1 LILYL
6 SDVDVVSTFQ
16 RSVTRCKIEHVLWL
30 DVFLLRECNVFGKV
44 TYFSEEANYR
54 GHTEEK
60 KQKCYPYKHKNNLV
74 EKINKPNTLRSMV
87 LSLLKHLIFRPKL
100 IQVKTRICTKI
111 RDVPNLYRL
120 FLLGEVYSRDLHED
134 PNDVAKLK

>member
-30 DVFLLRECNVFGKV
+30 DAFLLRECNVFGNV
-44 TYFSEEANYR
+44 TYFSEEVNYR
-54 GHTEEK
+54 GHSADTEEK

-87 LSLLKHLIFRPKL
+87 LNCLLKHL
-100 IQVKTRICTKI
+100 
-111 RDVPNLYRL
+111 D
-120 FLLGEVYSRDLHED
+120 
-134 PNDVAKLK
+134 